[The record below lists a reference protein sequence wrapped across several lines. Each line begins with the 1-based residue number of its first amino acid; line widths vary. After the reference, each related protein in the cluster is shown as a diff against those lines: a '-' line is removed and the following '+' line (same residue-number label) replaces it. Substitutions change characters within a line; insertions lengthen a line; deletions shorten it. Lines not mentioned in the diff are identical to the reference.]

1 MKNIGIVCE
10 GPTDAVIL
18 QAVIDTITGESNSF
32 YRLQPEADMTGQ
44 YGFGW
49 KGVLKWCVDHAAI
62 KRQFMNSIQP
72 ALDLLVV
79 QMDGDVSRKDKPS
92 HCGCSATVCSH
103 KAERNPLS
111 CDTTDCPITLPCP
124 NHCGSITGYMEHL
137 KGLISSALLDTEDT
151 CIVIPCDSLE
161 SWIVAAYDGSENTE
175 VIEDPWINIISKKK
189 DYHDIRIRGTQKR
202 VLHFQEFAPVVCQ
215 NWEQVTRLCQS
226 ARDFEQT
233 IRAFT

>member
-1 MKNIGIVCE
+1 
-10 GPTDAVIL
+10 
-18 QAVIDTITGESNSF
+18 
-32 YRLQPEADMTGQ
+32 
-44 YGFGW
+44 
-49 KGVLKWCVDHAAI
+49 
-62 KRQFMNSIQP
+62 
-72 ALDLLVV
+72 
-79 QMDGDVSRKDKPS
+79 
-92 HCGCSATVCSH
+92 
-103 KAERNPLS
+103 
-111 CDTTDCPITLPCP
+111 
-124 NHCGSITGYMEHL
+124 MEHL

-202 VLHFQEFAPVVCQ
+202 VLLFQEFAPVVCQ